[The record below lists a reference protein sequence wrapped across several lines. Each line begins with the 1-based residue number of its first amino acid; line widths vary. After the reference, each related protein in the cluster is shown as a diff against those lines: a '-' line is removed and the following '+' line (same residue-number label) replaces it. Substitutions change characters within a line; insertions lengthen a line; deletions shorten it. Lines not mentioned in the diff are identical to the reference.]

1 MSEID
6 LKEIDWMIHY
16 VQEHDCE
23 ICGKHEENSTGFTAF
38 ANIHTHGLDKHGHKE
53 LCIPLDIGFHL
64 AGTILNNCGACIK
77 VDNKK
82 YVPGF
87 DDSVIK
93 NLPVLFHEFENSD
106 TLYMILPDP
115 NGKFPDDEGCEFP
128 YNKQLLYAQI
138 IEEDK

>member
-23 ICGKHEENSTGFTAF
+23 YCGKHEEKSTGFTAF
-38 ANIHTHGLDKHGHKE
+38 ANIHTHGLNKYNHKE
-53 LCIPLDIGFHL
+53 LCIPIDIGKV
-64 AGTILNNCGACIK
+64 AAIILNECGLRIK
-77 VDNKK
+77 LGNEKFI
-82 YVPGF
+82 PGF
-87 DDSVIK
+87 DDSVIQDF
-93 NLPVLFHEFENSD
+93 PVFFHEFENSD

-115 NGKFPDDEGCEFP
+115 NGKFPDDEECEFP